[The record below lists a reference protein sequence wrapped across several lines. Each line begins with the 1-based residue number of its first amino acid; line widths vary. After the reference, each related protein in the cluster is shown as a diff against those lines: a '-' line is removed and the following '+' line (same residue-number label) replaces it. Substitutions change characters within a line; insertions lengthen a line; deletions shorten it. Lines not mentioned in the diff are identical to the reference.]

1 MDEDAVPPPGA
12 SAGFVSGNETS
23 FNFTDDDVIH
33 SDVGISGPAAGSKI
47 FLTIMG
53 D

>member
-23 FNFTDDDVIH
+23 IILTDDDVIH
-33 SDVGISGPAAGSKI
+33 SYIEISSTVTGW
-47 FLTIMG
+47 
-53 D
+53 